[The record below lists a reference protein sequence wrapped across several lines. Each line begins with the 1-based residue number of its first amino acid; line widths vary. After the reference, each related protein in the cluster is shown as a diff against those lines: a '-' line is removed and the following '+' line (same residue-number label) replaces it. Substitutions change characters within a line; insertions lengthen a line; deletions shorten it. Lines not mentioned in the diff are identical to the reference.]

1 MKRVDIDNSRN
12 NRLPKSVTVGYTMVP
27 GGAWIGQSFRLP
39 FPTEK
44 DFNLRVQKLCDN
56 TRRVLNERKHSS
68 FIRIGFSAVDFVV
81 RPKVGID
88 SFFGKGKPNHNQ
100 SFSTKRSGL
109 CDDDKN
115 ASAKSG
121 GLDRFFSS
129 RKQQVASPSPTPTCS
144 INNCGIETASQS
156 VIRVG
161 NCSGDCQVGLE
172 TDAAFDSI
180 HATTLSDEEI
190 ARQLQETYNKK
201 SGGNNDALSSD
212 LFARDLALA
221 SQLQSKYDR
230 ESAVLSHIERFSPKG
245 RLQVDDPSTR
255 NNKKSKLDSFFLKK

>member
-109 CDDDKN
+109 CADDKN

-144 INNCGIETASQS
+144 INNCGIETASPS

-161 NCSGDCQVGLE
+161 NGQVGLE
-172 TDAAFDSI
+172 TDAAFGSI
-180 HATTLSDEEI
+180 HATILSDEEI
-190 ARQLQETYNKK
+190 ARQLQETYNKQ
-201 SGGNNDALSSD
+201 SGGKNDASSSD
-212 LFARDLALA
+212 SFDRDLALA

-230 ESAVLSHIERFSPKG
+230 ETAVLSHIERFSPKG
-245 RLQVDDPSTR
+245 RHKKVQVEDPSKR
-255 NNKKSKLDSFFLKK
+255 NNKKSKLGSFFLKK

>member
-144 INNCGIETASQS
+144 INNCGIETASPS

-161 NCSGDCQVGLE
+161 NGQVGLE
-172 TDAAFDSI
+172 TDAAFGSI
-180 HATTLSDEEI
+180 HATILSDEEI